1 MIICKP
7 GTGNSNRSHNDLRFP
22 SHTSCPLIEAGQ
34 PMNTSQSLWRNRAFT
49 RLWVAHVTSGAGTAI
64 TSVALPLTA
73 VLLLGASPSQMG
85 LLAAAGSLPNLL
97 FGLVAGV
104 WVDRLPRRPIL
115 VWSDIGRALLLASVP
130 AAAWWGELSFLQLW
144 LVTFA
149 AGTLTVFFQIAAIS
163 LLPALV
169 EKSSLVDANS
179 RLSTSD
185 ALISIAGPAAAGGL
199 VQLLGAARTILIDAL
214 SYLLSALALRALPEP
229 VLDHPA
235 NGVGGKEG
243 ECGDRQ
249 SSRARTLLHEIGE
262 GVHELLRTPLLTA
275 LTISSSLGMLAGSL
289 AAAVQML
296 FLVEQ
301 LGLSPALIGT
311 VLACGGVG
319 SLLGALLAPRAARR
333 LRVGR
338 TLAFGKLIWILGSLL
353 LAAADQSRGVV
364 MSVGAALAL
373 GGFGSSLYFVNQ
385 ISLRQAITSVRL
397 LGRVTAARRFVL
409 FGVATLGAFIGG
421 ALGEAIGLRA
431 TLLVGAAALAV
442 ELALIL
448 LSPISRARLD

>member
-1 MIICKP
+1 
-7 GTGNSNRSHNDLRFP
+7 
-22 SHTSCPLIEAGQ
+22 
-34 PMNTSQSLWRNRAFT
+34 MNTSQSLWRNRAFT

-85 LLAAAGSLPNLL
+85 LLAAAGSLPNIL

-130 AAAWWGELSFLQLW
+130 AAALLGELTFLQLW

-169 EKSSLVDANS
+169 QKSALVDANG

-199 VQLLGAARTILIDAL
+199 VQLLGAARTILLDAL

-229 VLDHPA
+229 ELDPPS

-243 ECGDRQ
+243 ENGDRQ
-249 SSRARTLLHEIGE
+249 SARAQTLLHEVGE
-262 GVHELLRTPLLTA
+262 GIRELLRTPLLTA

-289 AAAVQML
+289 ASAVQML

-333 LRVGR
+333 LRVGK
-338 TLAFGKLIWILGSLL
+338 TLAFGKLLWILGSLL

-364 MSVGAALAL
+364 IAVSAALAL

-431 TLLVGAAALAV
+431 TLLVGVAALAI

>member
-199 VQLLGAARTILIDAL
+199 VQLLGAARTIIIDAL

-243 ECGDRQ
+243 KCGDRQ
-249 SSRARTLLHEIGE
+249 TSRARTLLHEIGE

>member
-7 GTGNSNRSHNDLRFP
+7 GTGNSHRSNNDLRFP
-22 SHTSCPLIEAGQ
+22 SHISCPLIDAGQ

-85 LLAAAGSLPNLL
+85 LLAAAGSLPNIL

-130 AAAWWGELSFLQLW
+130 AAALLGELTFLQLW
-144 LVTFA
+144 LVSFA

-169 EKSSLVDANS
+169 QKSALVDANG

-185 ALISIAGPAAAGGL
+185 ALISIAGPAAAGSL
-199 VQLLGAARTILIDAL
+199 VQLLGAARTIFIDAL

-229 VLDHPA
+229 ELDLPS

-243 ECGDRQ
+243 ENGDRQ
-249 SSRARTLLHEIGE
+249 SSRAQTLLHEVGE
-262 GVHELLRTPLLTA
+262 GSRELLRTPLLTA

-289 AAAVQML
+289 ASAVQML

-338 TLAFGKLIWILGSLL
+338 TLALGKLIWILGSLL
-353 LAAADQSRGVV
+353 LATVYQSRGVV
-364 MSVGAALAL
+364 IVVSAALAL

-385 ISLRQAITSVRL
+385 ISLRQAITAVRL

-431 TLLVGAAALAV
+431 TLLVGVAALAI

>member
-1 MIICKP
+1 M
-7 GTGNSNRSHNDLRFP
+7 NS
-22 SHTSCPLIEAGQ
+22 
-34 PMNTSQSLWRNRAFT
+34 SQSLWRNRGFT

-104 WVDRLPRRPIL
+104 LVDRVPRRPIL

-130 AAAWWGELSFLQLW
+130 AAALLGQLTFLQLW

-169 EKSSLVDANS
+169 ERRALVDANS
-179 RLSTSD
+179 RLSTSE
-185 ALISIAGPAAAGGL
+185 AVISIAGPAAAGGL
-199 VQLLGAARTILIDAL
+199 VQLLGAARVILIDAL
-214 SYLLSALALRALPEP
+214 SYLLSAFALRALPGPE
-229 VLDHPA
+229 LDFPA
-235 NGVGGKEG
+235 KGVGREQDEHGG
-243 ECGDRQ
+243 APRFCMQ
-249 SSRARTLLHEIGE
+249 PLLHEIAE
-262 GVHELLRTPLLTA
+262 GIHELLRTPLLTA

-296 FLVEQ
+296 FLVDQ

-319 SLLGALLAPRAARR
+319 SLLGALLAPRAARV

-338 TLAFGKLIWILGSLL
+338 TLALGKLIWILGSLL
-353 LAAADQSRGVV
+353 LVAADQSRSAV
-364 MSVGAALAL
+364 MTVGAALTL

-385 ISLRQAITSVRL
+385 ISLRQAITAVRL
-397 LGRVTAARRFVL
+397 LGRVTAARRSVL
-409 FGVATLGAFIGG
+409 FGVATFGAFIGG
-421 ALGEAIGLRA
+421 ALGETIGLRA
-431 TLLVGAAALAV
+431 TLLVGVAALAL

-448 LSPISRARLD
+448 VSPIRRARLD

>member
-1 MIICKP
+1 
-7 GTGNSNRSHNDLRFP
+7 
-22 SHTSCPLIEAGQ
+22 
-34 PMNTSQSLWRNRAFT
+34 MNTSQSLWRNRAFT

-85 LLAAAGSLPNLL
+85 LLAAAGSLPNIL

-130 AAAWWGELSFLQLW
+130 AAALLGELTFLQLW

-169 EKSSLVDANS
+169 QKSALVDANG

-199 VQLLGAARTILIDAL
+199 VQLLGAARTILLDAL

-229 VLDHPA
+229 ELDPPS

-243 ECGDRQ
+243 ENGDRQ
-249 SSRARTLLHEIGE
+249 SARAQTLLHEVGE
-262 GVHELLRTPLLTA
+262 GIRELLRTPLLTA

-289 AAAVQML
+289 ASAVQML

-333 LRVGR
+333 LRVGK

-364 MSVGAALAL
+364 IAVSAALAL

-431 TLLVGAAALAV
+431 TLLVGVAALAI